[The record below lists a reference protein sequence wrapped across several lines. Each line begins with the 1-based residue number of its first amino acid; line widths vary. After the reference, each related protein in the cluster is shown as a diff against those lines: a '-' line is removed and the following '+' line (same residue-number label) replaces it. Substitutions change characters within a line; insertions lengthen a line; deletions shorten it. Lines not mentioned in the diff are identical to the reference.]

1 MAKTE
6 KAAQKK
12 TGASSTSRYKEDEA
26 VIALLKTMDHIN
38 RITSKTMEPFGV
50 TSAQYNVLRIL
61 RGASPEGLPTLE
73 LADRMVVHSPGI
85 TRMIDRLE
93 KKNLVARIRSK
104 EDRRVVH
111 CLITQKGLEL
121 VNKMDRPV
129 AKMNKKI
136 VRNLNQQ
143 QLAELVVL
151 LDQMR
156 A

>member
-1 MAKTE
+1 M
-6 KAAQKK
+6 
-12 TGASSTSRYKEDEA
+12 
-26 VIALLKTMDHIN
+26 IALLKVMDHIN

-61 RGASPEGLPTLE
+61 RGAAPEGLPTLE
-73 LADRMVVHSPGI
+73 LAERMVVHSPGI

-93 KKNLVARIRSK
+93 KKKLVARTRSK

-111 CLITQKGLEL
+111 CLITQRGLDL

-136 VRNLNQQ
+136 VQNLDQQ
-143 QLAELVVL
+143 QLAELVDL